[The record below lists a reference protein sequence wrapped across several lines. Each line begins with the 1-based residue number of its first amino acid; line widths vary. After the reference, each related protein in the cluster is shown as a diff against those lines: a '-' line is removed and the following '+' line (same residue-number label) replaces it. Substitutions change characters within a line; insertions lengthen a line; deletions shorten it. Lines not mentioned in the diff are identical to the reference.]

1 MGYFLGNVIDI
12 AEYRKNEK
20 VFSDFL
26 FDWYNYLFVKIFSI
40 ALFHLN
46 LYNWS
51 HSKYGETF
59 KFQLFGGTVVVTTNR
74 DAIKV
79 NDKIYYPKWLL
90 TKSFSISNYKAYF
103 NYEKFPKTK
112 TNGRSDRFPIKYKV
126 IEILFKFKS
135 NFVYEI

>member
-1 MGYFLGNVIDI
+1 MIYFILFFKSILFIRILGYFLGNVIDI

-40 ALFHLN
+40 VLFYLN

-79 NDKIYYPKWLL
+79 NEKIYYLKKLL
-90 TKSFSISNYKAYF
+90 TK
-103 NYEKFPKTK
+103 
-112 TNGRSDRFPIKYKV
+112 
-126 IEILFKFKS
+126 
-135 NFVYEI
+135 